1 MHAFA
6 LGSGIMVLGRIVGR
20 TFSLLGQVVIAR
32 ILGPASYGLFS
43 LGFSL
48 VRLGELIFPIGLDQ
62 AVVRFGFSEDP
73 SRPHHHRVMI
83 FRSIWITIIVG
94 LIFGGLAFALA
105 PFLAQVIFKKPELSA
120 VIRWIAPGLALAAGL
135 QVSASATRVSRRM
148 HYWVLTRELIQPV
161 SNLILIVLVAFF
173 SLRLYG
179 VLAALVLSYALAF
192 ASALMI
198 LHNLF
203 PLDDLREIKRDQ
215 DFSTRELFGFS
226 IPAALTR
233 MFGSFILMFDRIILG
248 FFRTVWEVGIYQ
260 AAAFLSL
267 IFISI
272 SSALDAALAP
282 SIAEYFR
289 KGDLPRL
296 GQFYSS
302 STRWGIYISL
312 PAYLVFLVA
321 PGLMLSVLF
330 GPEYAEGSG
339 ALVILASAQFMGI
352 LVGGVVPM
360 LNMTGHQDRLMK
372 LSTSAFL
379 LHLSLS
385 IILIPQFGILGGA
398 IGVGGALAFLHIGAL
413 ASVVTLVGCWP
424 YEWRSLKWVGAALG
438 VFIVLLLARGVL
450 TLAPLLQVLA
460 LAVISYGTFLL
471 LVTLLGLDE
480 EDKVLIRRIFKR
492 RDAPLL
498 GWD

>member
-1 MHAFA
+1 
-6 LGSGIMVLGRIVGR
+6 
-20 TFSLLGQVVIAR
+20 
-32 ILGPASYGLFS
+32 
-43 LGFSL
+43 
-48 VRLGELIFPIGLDQ
+48 
-62 AVVRFGFSEDP
+62 
-73 SRPHHHRVMI
+73 MI

-94 LIFGGLAFALA
+94 LIFSGLAFALA
-105 PFLAQVIFKKPELSA
+105 PFLAQEIFKKPELSA

-148 HYWVLTRELIQPV
+148 HYWVLTRELVQPV

-179 VLAALVLSYALAF
+179 VLVALVLSYALAF

-203 PLDDLREIKRDQ
+203 PQDDLREIKRDQ
-215 DFSTRELFGFS
+215 DLSSRELFGFS
-226 IPAALTR
+226 IPAAFTR
-233 MFGSFILMFDRIILG
+233 MFGSFILMFDRIIMG
-248 FFRTVWEVGIYQ
+248 FFRTVREVGIYQ

-289 KGDLPRL
+289 KGDLSRL
-296 GQFYSS
+296 GQFYRS
-302 STRWGIYISL
+302 STRWGIFISL

-330 GPEYAEGSG
+330 GPEYAEGNA

-360 LNMTGHQDRLMK
+360 LNMTGHQDRLLK
-372 LSTSAFL
+372 LSTFAFV

-385 IILIPQFGILGGA
+385 IILVPQFGILGGA
-398 IGVGGALAFLHIGAL
+398 IGVGVALAFLQIGAL
-413 ASVVTLVGCWP
+413 MSVFTLVGCWP

-438 VFIVLLLARGVL
+438 VFIVLILARGVL
-450 TLAPLLQVLA
+450 SFAPLLQVIA
-460 LAVISYGTFLL
+460 LAAISYGTFLL
-471 LVTLLGLDE
+471 IVTLLGLDE
-480 EDKVLIRRIFKR
+480 EDKAFLIRVFKHR
-492 RDAPLL
+492 HNHVE
-498 GWD
+498 GWE